1 MQLSKLSKELLVLL
15 SINVDHVPSLHCEL
29 NLHRDLLTYEIAE
42 LIRTFALQSEWVA
55 RQPGGRRNEPKYLA
69 GGEKFDNL
77 ALIK

>member
-15 SINVDHVPSLHCEL
+15 SINVDHVPSLHCKL

-55 RQPGGRRNEPKYLA
+55 RQPEGRRNGPKY
-69 GGEKFDNL
+69 
-77 ALIK
+77 